1 MGAAK
6 ITTDHDEIRTWVEA
20 RGGVP
25 AHVRHTSVRESELG
39 ILRIDFP
46 GVEAEELLEMPDWD
60 DWFRAFDEHRLAFL
74 HEDDG
79 ETGDESRFNKIVSR
93 DCIGSAVRE
102 GSGSQPK
109 EDHGPSHLQHLHR
122 RPSARRIRA

>member
-20 RGGVP
+20 RGGTP
-25 AHVRHTSVRESELG
+25 AHVRHSSDRAPGRG

-46 GVEAEELLEMPDWD
+46 GLDAEESLETLGWD
-60 DWFRAFDEHRLAFL
+60 EWFRAFDEHRLAFL
-74 HEDDG
+74 HEDDD
-79 ETGDESRFNKIVSR
+79 ENGDDRRFNKIVSR
-93 DCIGSAVRE
+93 DCIGSALRE
-102 GSGSQPK
+102 DEPPRDDDGLYLSGIAL
-109 EDHGPSHLQHLHR
+109 GPR